1 MTISVTMVSKPSK
14 TRVDALVS
22 TGMRDLEY
30 RYPIIP
36 ECMAHSFLPRLL
48 APLYQ
53 VSSRRI

>member
-1 MTISVTMVSKPSK
+1 MTISATMVSNHQGPA
-14 TRVDALVS
+14 DALVS